1 MTQEPEPEPNQDP
14 VRPVEYNLG
23 WRIVAASFILPLGML
38 VTESLSLTLV
48 IAVFAAMIIAKSN
61 AMLSDV
67 FEQDPVFRWFD
78 RIFHVVVL
86 LIFIAAL
93 LRNIL
98 R

>member
-1 MTQEPEPEPNQDP
+1 
-14 VRPVEYNLG
+14 
-23 WRIVAASFILPLGML
+23 
-38 VTESLSLTLV
+38 V